1 MMNALPNEAT
11 QDMFDL
17 STATPWACDAGAFRD
32 IAEAADNAMRATGID
47 AIEAAL
53 RPVTRPPVAP
63 RAAAS
68 GTAVIRVL
76 GPIARRKSW
85 VTELLGWTH
94 HDGIRD
100 QLATANADPA
110 VSRIVFE
117 VDSPG
122 GVVSGV
128 SDTAD
133 LIRRS
138 AKPTVAFI
146 DGMAASAAYWL
157 ASAADTIVTSKSAT
171 LGSIGIVATWRSDPN
186 RPITIISSQSPMKN
200 ADPSTRDGRAEHQR
214 VVDDLAA
221 IFVSDVARYR
231 GKTPQQVIDTFG
243 RGGLLVGASAAAAG
257 MADQVGSFADALSAA
272 PTLRAGTAAKPMQSP
287 AARMNATIED
297 LVQGGM
303 DRPLAVL
310 QAARDNPDLVAQLAP
325 KAPPREDPRVLERY
339 EAALARLVAAGTPAA
354 VAPLTLARTEPD
366 LAAAGARAAR
376 EAADNVKGIIH
387 GY

>member
-1 MMNALPNEAT
+1 
-11 QDMFDL
+11 MFDIT
-17 STATPWACDAGAFRD
+17 STAPWACDASAFQN
-32 IAEAADNAMRATGID
+32 IVEAMDNAIRGD
-47 AIEAAL
+47 IEAAL
-53 RPVTRPPVAP
+53 RPVTRPPAAP
-63 RAAAS
+63 LAATA

-85 VTELLGWTH
+85 LSEFLNWPN

-100 QLATANADPA
+100 QLATANADPS
-110 VSRIVFE
+110 VGRIVLE
-117 VDSPG
+117 IDSPG

-128 SDTAD
+128 YDTAD

-138 AKPTVAFI
+138 AKPTVAYV

-157 ASAADTIVTSKSAT
+157 ASAADTIVTSKSGM
-171 LGSIGIVATWRSDPN
+171 LGSIGVVASWRPDPN
-186 RPITIISSQSPMKN
+186 RPTTIISSQSPMKN
-200 ADPSTRDGRAEHQR
+200 ADPTTRDGRAEHQR

-221 IFVSDVARYR
+221 VFVAAVAQYR
-231 GKTPQQVIDTFG
+231 NKTSAQVVDTFG
-243 RGGLLVGASAAAAG
+243 RGGLLVGANAAAAG
-257 MADQVGSFADALSAA
+257 MADQVGSFADAMSAA
-272 PTLRAGTAAKPMQSP
+272 PTPRFGAVAKPMQSP
-287 AARMNATIED
+287 AARMNATVED

-310 QAARDNPDLVAQLAP
+310 QAARENPELVAQLAP

-354 VAPLTLARTEPD
+354 VAPLELARTEPA

-376 EAADNVKGIIH
+376 EAADKTRGILH
-387 GY
+387 G